1 MQVKILRS
9 TAASGEDLLAGC
21 IATVSE
27 KDGETLIKMGKAEA
41 YIEPEAPKKKAKK
54 A

>member
-1 MQVKILRS
+1 MLIKLLQQ

-41 YIEPEAPKKKAKK
+41 YIEPEAPKEKAKK